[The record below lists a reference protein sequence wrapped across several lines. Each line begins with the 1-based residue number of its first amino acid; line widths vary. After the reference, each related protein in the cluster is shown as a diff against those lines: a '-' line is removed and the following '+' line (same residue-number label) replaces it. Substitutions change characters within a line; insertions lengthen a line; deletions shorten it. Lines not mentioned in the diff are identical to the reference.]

1 MAFHPMFRK
10 PSVVTGQV
18 DVRGIEVPEVA
29 EDGLL
34 PLEEDDAAT
43 DEMMDSAEDM
53 DENDWQNPKEQP

>member
-1 MAFHPMFRK
+1 MFRK

>member
-1 MAFHPMFRK
+1 M
-10 PSVVTGQV
+10 VTGQV